1 MTKSALLAILGGV
14 VATAAITL
22 NFVFEETGPK
32 EPPENAAISG
42 PDEPPVKALTLKAEG
57 QPKDIPTRPTFDVVR
72 INPAGDAVMAGRAEP
87 GRVVEIFD
95 DGKKIGEVT
104 SDERGEWV
112 FVPSTP
118 LPTGNRQ
125 LSLQIRDANG
135 TKIVSDTNVILVV
148 PERAEGIT
156 GSPSGAENQPLAI
169 KVPIGK
175 TGLVEVL
182 QKPTPAKSDGSIV
195 LSIDAIDYTAA
206 GELTVAGKAPV
217 AADILVYLNNIFIGR
232 TTADE
237 KALWNLKP
245 DEVVPPGKHTLRAD
259 QVDLDGKV
267 IERREV
273 VFARSVPLTDVKPGT
288 LVMVEPGNSLWRI
301 ARKAYGS
308 GFKFTVIYIANKGQ
322 IKNADLIYPGQIFAL
337 PPLE

>member
-1 MTKSALLAILGGV
+1 MV
-14 VATAAITL
+14 V
-22 NFVFEETGPK
+22 
-32 EPPENAAISG
+32 
-42 PDEPPVKALTLKAEG
+42 
-57 QPKDIPTRPTFDVVR
+57 
-72 INPAGDAVMAGRAEP
+72 
-87 GRVVEIFD
+87 
-95 DGKKIGEVT
+95 
-104 SDERGEWV
+104 
-112 FVPSTP
+112 
-118 LPTGNRQ
+118 
-125 LSLQIRDANG
+125 
-135 TKIVSDTNVILVV
+135 
-148 PERAEGIT
+148 
-156 GSPSGAENQPLAI
+156 
-169 KVPIGK
+169 
-175 TGLVEVL
+175 
-182 QKPTPAKSDGSIV
+182 
-195 LSIDAIDYTAA
+195 DAIDYTAA

-308 GFKFTVIYIANKGQ
+308 GFKFTVIYIANTV
-322 IKNADLIYPGQIFAL
+322 IKSGVLIHPGQVTCLAATRMSAATSGNRYL
-337 PPLE
+337 